1 MIAFGLLLT
10 SFGLLT
16 SAFGPSYIG
25 NYVSLLDTHSY
36 DFLSHGNHHCDTYS
50 DSRDA
55 AIEEAKSYCS
65 SHSDCGGFAISQK
78 WDSFCPQF
86 FSLNPT
92 TYDNSD
98 WTFFVKN
105 EEECVDV
112 AQIEDPA
119 TNQMITCAEVYAQ
132 MMNAGIN
139 WCPAALA
146 ALCPVT
152 CGTCA
157 DSPECVDVA
166 QIEDPAT
173 NQMITCAE
181 AYAQIMNAGLP
192 YCPGP
197 LAEQCPQTCGTC
209 PETTSQP
216 PEITA
221 PETTS
226 STYGPGCRVY
236 CTGDWVGDNTC
247 DESTG
252 CYMCP
257 HFWNGDVFDG
267 GDCAPHDGCPAHCT
281 DSWIGDSICDEFD
294 CTMCPHFWNGDL
306 FDGGDCGPYVVDSSY
321 DDMVDSSYDDD
332 GLMWEF
338 NYEVYLDSKC
348 DNNVGNVDYQSRM
361 FQCDVGR
368 IFSCASNGLVQ
379 LNEYEDEACTILKRS
394 MPMVDAECF
403 EDEGFFLRVNYDT
416 NPCFSQ
422 IESTEI
428 ESTTTDPIHDMC
440 EPGYKSI
447 LGHPFAG
454 SSCATPG
461 LTCHQ
466 NSNLTPQECAAFC
479 TGDCIG
485 YTQEFDHGWCHTM
498 DSTFNGYVAGEKAF
512 GTEGFYCKK
521 IMPTI
526 KDTFRFTTS
535 GLGQNCDDAC
545 GAIEE
550 ECVEDMFLLYS
561 AEEVASW
568 ALAVDVTCTA
578 IVDRCDIGESPI
590 FNWRNGECTFCSN
603 PNHPGWTNGNRCG
616 ARWHD
621 RERICPCTSSSFT
634 AAPTNRLI
642 TGSPSMSQPTRSP
655 SKSPTPAGY
664 EGSLC
669 NVDDDCDSARCNFSE
684 LPSRCREKESHLSD
698 CDRDVD
704 CESEHCLGR
713 KCVDGRD
720 NDRCNSNDDC
730 QSGRCAFG
738 VPFGKCQTQ
747 AGHGENCIRNDDCA
761 SEHCLLFTCTDHRD
775 GAHCVNDDDCL
786 DGSSCV
792 WSAKGATCK
801 KNHGCTWWNW
811 NECSEK
817 CTWFQKVTSTCY

>member
-1 MIAFGLLLT
+1 MRKSVSTLRKLKIQSTNQKKTCAEVYAQIMNAGLPSCPTPLAEKCPQTCGTCPETT
-10 SFGLLT
+10 SQPPETTAPETT
-16 SAFGPSYIG
+16 SSTYVPGCQVYCSENWVGDNTCDESTGCYMCPHFWNGDVFDGGDCDPRDY

-36 DFLSHGNHHCDTYS
+36 DFLSHGNYQCDTYS

-65 SHSDCGGFAISQK
+65 AHSDCGGFAISYK
-78 WDSFCPQF
+78 WVQFCPQF

-92 TYDNSD
+92 THHLSD

-132 MMNAGIN
+132 
-139 WCPAALA
+139 
-146 ALCPVT
+146 
-152 CGTCA
+152 
-157 DSPECVDVA
+157 
-166 QIEDPAT
+166 
-173 NQMITCAE
+173 
-181 AYAQIMNAGLP
+181 IMNAGLP
-192 YCPGP
+192 SCPTL

-216 PEITA
+216 PENPA

-226 STYGPGCRVY
+226 STYVCQVY
-236 CTGDWVGDNTC
+236 CSDNWVGDKTC
-247 DESTG
+247 DETTG
-252 CYMCP
+252 CYGCP

-267 GDCAPHDGCPAHCT
+267 GDCETHDGCPAHCA
-281 DSWIGDSICDEFD
+281 DSWVGDSICDESD

-306 FDGGDCGPYVVDSSY
+306 FDGGDCGPYEVDSSY
-321 DDMVDSSYDDD
+321 DDSSYDDD

-338 NYEVYLDSKC
+338 NYEVYADSEC
-348 DNNVGNVDYQSRM
+348 DNSAQIYVNSQSRM
-361 FQCDVGR
+361 FQCDVGV

-379 LNEYEDEACTILKRS
+379 LNEYEDEACTIFKRS
-394 MPMVDAECF
+394 MPMLDAECF
-403 EDEGFFLRVNYDT
+403 ENDGFFLRVNYDT

-428 ESTTTDPIHDMC
+428 ESTTTDSIH
-440 EPGYKSI
+440 
-447 LGHPFAG
+447 
-454 SSCATPG
+454 
-461 LTCHQ
+461 
-466 NSNLTPQECAAFC
+466 
-479 TGDCIG
+479 
-485 YTQEFDHGWCHTM
+485 
-498 DSTFNGYVAGEKAF
+498 V
-512 GTEGFYCKK
+512 
-521 IMPTI
+521 MPTI

-535 GLGQNCDDAC
+535 ELGQNCDYAC
-545 GAIEE
+545 GEIEE
-550 ECVEDMFLLYS
+550 ECVEDMFLQYS

-621 RERICPCTSSSFT
+621 RERICACTSSSFT

-669 NVDDDCDSARCNFSE
+669 SVDEDCDSARCNFSE

-698 CDRDVD
+698 CNRDVD

-738 VPFGKCQTQ
+738 MPFGKCQTQ
-747 AGHGENCIRNDDCA
+747 AEHGENCIRNDDCA
-761 SEHCLLFTCTDHRD
+761 SEDCLLFTCTDHRD